1 MANGDKKVEFTQ
13 AFAGLKK
20 SHKSVYSRDLA
31 NMLIKKGV
39 AKEVKQGTKGRKP
52 KAKAKK

>member
-1 MANGDKKVEFTQ
+1 MAKGDKKVEFTQ